1 MDKLMWRNQLNAI
14 LGLLVIIIPWLG
26 FPRTIIAII
35 LTIIGLLIF
44 IFSAIGSRDWY
55 KNGNNSIISTKR
67 SKEKI
72 DNIPSVEEENNSNTE
87 NEPEEETI
95 DKE

>member
-55 KNGNNSIISTKR
+55 KNGNNLIIGAKR

-72 DNIPSVEEENNSNTE
+72 DNIPSMEEENNSNTE

>member
-1 MDKLMWRNQLNAI
+1 MNKLMWRNQLNAI

-26 FPRTIIAII
+26 FPRTIIAVV

-55 KNGNNSIISTKR
+55 KNGKGSIISTKR
-67 SKEKI
+67 PKEKI
-72 DNIPSVEEENNSNTE
+72 NNISGIEEEDNSNTE
-87 NEPEEETI
+87 DESEEETI
-95 DKE
+95 DKK